1 MSRRRSR
8 KRSMD
13 ERNRDTKRHQ
23 EATKR
28 RGKKRRRKRKRKKN
42 ETNGKR
48 QEEEQKE
55 HFLVPIISRLSQK
68 SRKILSMGTD
78 ESEFSAFP
86 HESAGVARKWI
97 INDETWLM
105 SSVFRWMTKK
115 KLCNQKEQ
123 GLNQNESNPAPQW
136 LCFSV
141 CCLRNKPYQDNW

>member
-68 SRKILSMGTD
+68 SRKILSMDTD

-86 HESAGVARKWI
+86 HESAGVARKLI
-97 INDETWLM
+97 I
-105 SSVFRWMTKK
+105 KK
-115 KLCNQKEQ
+115 KL
-123 GLNQNESNPAPQW
+123 W
-136 LCFSV
+136 LQRPCDLKSEKITKRRISSY
-141 CCLRNKPYQDNW
+141 LALGE

>member
-1 MSRRRSR
+1 
-8 KRSMD
+8 MD
-13 ERNRDTKRHQ
+13 GSNRDTKPHQ

-68 SRKILSMGTD
+68 SRKILSMDTD

-86 HESAGVARKWI
+86 HESAGVARKLI
-97 INDETWLM
+97 IKKNYDLLVVPET
-105 SSVFRWMTKK
+105 
-115 KLCNQKEQ
+115 
-123 GLNQNESNPAPQW
+123 
-136 LCFSV
+136 
-141 CCLRNKPYQDNW
+141 